1 MVLTVLLLYLASFL
15 ILVALY
21 LATDRRQEPS
31 SGIFDDWHERHHQRD
46 TRAAAKTSP
55 SREDGMRV

>member
-31 SGIFDDWHERHHQRD
+31 SGIFDDWHERHTHRD
-46 TRAAAKTSP
+46 TRNVAQASH